1 MATAKGSH
9 YIQSRLI
16 TPLLLILFMVP
27 PFLAAIYYSTH
38 KAVAALIACQQLQVQ
53 NNEALKELSPKA
65 LVEYKRKIQQHYR
78 HYQIYLPLEDIVV
91 NAQLNENPDSFK
103 LSASLQENYGASQ
116 VYLFI
121 PLRFHL
127 PFVGENV
134 IEYVFKPQH
143 FEPGADT

>member
-1 MATAKGSH
+1 MATAKVTR
-9 YIQSRLI
+9 YNKSRLI

-27 PFLAAIYYSTH
+27 PFLAAIYYTTH
-38 KAVAALIACQQLQVQ
+38 KAAAALIACQQLKIQ
-53 NNEALKELSPKA
+53 NNDALKELSPKA
-65 LVEYKRKIQQHYR
+65 LVEFKRKIQQHFR

-91 NAQLNENPDSFK
+91 NAQLNEKPDSFN
-103 LSASLQENYGASQ
+103 LSTSLQENYGVSQ
-116 VYLFI
+116 VYLFV